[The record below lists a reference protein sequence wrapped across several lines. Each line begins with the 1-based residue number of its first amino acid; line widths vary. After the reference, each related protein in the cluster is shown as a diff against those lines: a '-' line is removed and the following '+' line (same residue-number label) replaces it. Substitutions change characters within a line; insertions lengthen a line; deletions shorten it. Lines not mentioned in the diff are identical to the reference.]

1 MEQPIHFYNQHGE
14 KLAGSLHLPKQHNG
28 CGVVFGHCFTCTR
41 HTRIIRE
48 TCDALAADNF
58 LALRFDFSGNGQSE
72 GEFSKSTYSK
82 QVAEMQEAS
91 GVILKKGV
99 RRLGLAGHSMGAVI
113 AVLTAPRIE
122 TVKAVCTLAGRLTGL
137 NASNFFSRSQI
148 KELENTGKVSF
159 TSRGRSLQLSTE
171 FFADAKQYDLPET
184 VKSLKTPLMVVHGDA
199 DEIIPVDNAY
209 QAKSLNPEHMELA
222 VIAGADHM
230 FSNDKHRSQIV
241 KLVVRWFKERLHES
255 F

>member
-122 TVKAVCTLAGRLTGL
+122 TVKAVCALAGRLTGL

-209 QAKSLNPEHMELA
+209 LAKSLNPEHMELA

>member
-199 DEIIPVDNAY
+199 DEIIPVENAY

>member
-137 NASNFFSRSQI
+137 NAANFFSLSQI

-199 DEIIPVDNAY
+199 DEIIPVENAY

>member
-209 QAKSLNPEHMELA
+209 LAKSLNPEHMELA

>member
-122 TVKAVCTLAGRLTGL
+122 TVKAVCALAGRLTGL

-199 DEIIPVDNAY
+199 DEIIPVENAY
-209 QAKSLNPEHMELA
+209 LAKSLNPEHMELA

>member
-199 DEIIPVDNAY
+199 DEIIPVENAY
-209 QAKSLNPEHMELA
+209 LAKSLNPEHMELA

>member
-1 MEQPIHFYNQHGE
+1 MEQPIHFYNQDGE
-14 KLAGSLHLPKQHNG
+14 KLAGSLHLPEKHDG
-28 CGVVFGHCFTCTR
+28 CGVVFGHCFTCSR

-48 TCDALAADNF
+48 TCDALAAENF
-58 LALRFDFSGNGQSE
+58 MALRFDFSGNGQSE

-82 QVAEMQEAS
+82 QIAEMQEAS

-122 TVKAVCTLAGRLTGL
+122 TVKAVCALAGRLTGL
-137 NASNFFSRSQI
+137 NAANFFSRSQI

-159 TSRGRSLQLSTE
+159 TSRGRSLQLSTG

-184 VKSLKTPLMVVHGDA
+184 IKSLKTPLMVVHGDA
-199 DEIIPVDNAY
+199 DEIIPVKNAY
-209 QAKSLNPEHMELA
+209 LAKSLNPNRMELT

-241 KLVVRWFKERLHES
+241 KLVVKWFKERLHES

>member
-113 AVLTAPRIE
+113 AVLTTARIG
-122 TVKAVCTLAGRLTGL
+122 TAKAVCTLAGRLTGL
-137 NASNFFSRSQI
+137 NASNFFSRHQI
-148 KELENTGKVSF
+148 KELEDTGL
-159 TSRGRSLQLSTE
+159 GP
-171 FFADAKQYDLPET
+171 A
-184 VKSLKTPLMVVHGDA
+184 TPT
-199 DEIIPVDNAY
+199 
-209 QAKSLNPEHMELA
+209 
-222 VIAGADHM
+222 
-230 FSNDKHRSQIV
+230 
-241 KLVVRWFKERLHES
+241 
-255 F
+255 